1 VAVLATG
8 SELVKPGKEVVE
20 GQVYE
25 ANTFMLKAVLNSIG
39 IEPQVTLLQDDLIET
54 KNAIKNAL
62 QNFDVLILSGGISVG
77 DYDFV
82 KESLEENEVNQLFYK
97 VKQKPGKPLY
107 FGKKQ
112 NKLVFALPGNPGAA
126 LNCFYLYVLPALNIA
141 TGHPKPFLEQI
152 QLPIGQPFKKKTGR
166 ANFLKAYSDGKTVNL
181 LDGQGSDVLL
191 SFSQSDCLV
200 YLPEERESVQANEL
214 VDVILL
220 P

>member
-1 VAVLATG
+1 
-8 SELVKPGKEVVE
+8 
-20 GQVYE
+20 
-25 ANTFMLKAVLNSIG
+25 
-39 IEPQVTLLQDDLIET
+39 LQDDLNET
-54 KNAIKNAL
+54 KSAIKNAL
-62 QNFDVLILSGGISVG
+62 QNFDILILSGGISVG

-107 FGKKQ
+107 FGKKEKKQ
-112 NKLVFALPGNPGAA
+112 VFALPGNPGAA
-126 LNCFYLYVLPALNIA
+126 LNCFYLYVLPAINI
-141 TGHPKPFLEQI
+141 GLGKPNPFLDQA
-152 QLPIGQPFKKKTGR
+152 QLPISQSFQKKTGR

-200 YLPEERESVQANEL
+200 YLPEERASVLENEL